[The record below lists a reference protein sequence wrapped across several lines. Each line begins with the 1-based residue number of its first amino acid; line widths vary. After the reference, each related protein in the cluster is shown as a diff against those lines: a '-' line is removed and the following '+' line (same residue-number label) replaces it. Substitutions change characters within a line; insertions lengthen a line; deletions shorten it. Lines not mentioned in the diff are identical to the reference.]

1 MYKKLKKP
9 ILFILGALLLFLLFS
24 QTTLGKRV
32 LLEANVIEAIRTFFA
47 GNPELHACDYKDGM
61 ILLIKPVAT
70 GVGNGRMEA
79 GDIAEIRDGIALC
92 ERFGNGDFLGSSEKT
107 NFLTVYYPAKLT
119 DEQKRELVESEYET
133 DTEVRLQER
142 RACPR
147 WSGKTAKT
155 RARRRE

>member
-1 MYKKLKKP
+1 MYKKFKKP

-32 LLEANVIEAIRTFFA
+32 LLEANVIEAIRNFFA

-79 GDIAEIRDGIALC
+79 GDIAEIRDGIA
-92 ERFGNGDFLGSSEKT
+92 
-107 NFLTVYYPAKLT
+107 
-119 DEQKRELVESEYET
+119 
-133 DTEVRLQER
+133 
-142 RACPR
+142 
-147 WSGKTAKT
+147 
-155 RARRRE
+155 

>member
-32 LLEANVIEAIRTFFA
+32 LLEANVIEAIRNFFA

-92 ERFGNGDFLGSSEKT
+92 ERFGNGDPLGSDEKT
-107 NFLTVYYPAKLT
+107 RLLPVYYPGKLT
-119 DEQKRELVESEYET
+119 EEQKKELTES
-133 DTEVRLQER
+133 
-142 RACPR
+142 
-147 WSGKTAKT
+147 
-155 RARRRE
+155 